1 MIKLKV
7 DTVGYTDDS
16 QFLEVK
22 QYKVKNTTTLEHIC
36 AIGVLI
42 EAIMDNDENMTI
54 EKLCKLI
61 KSNYKASLEMESV
74 ENE

>member
-16 QFLEVK
+16 QFVKVK
-22 QYKVKNTTTLEHIC
+22 QYKAKHTTTLEHIC
-36 AIGVLI
+36 AIGVLT
-42 EAIMDNDENMTI
+42 EAIMDNDKNMTI

-61 KSNYKASLEMESV
+61 KSNYETSLESES
-74 ENE
+74 EE

>member
-7 DTVGYTDDS
+7 DTVGYTNDS
-16 QFLEVK
+16 QFVEVK
-22 QYKVKNTTTLEHIC
+22 QYKVKHTTTLEHIC
-36 AIGVLI
+36 AIGILT

-61 KSNYKASLEMESV
+61 KSNYKASLESES
-74 ENE
+74 EN